1 MNGIVYEKVRGSD
14 TVTAQTGFW
23 YIPYLGTSIDSK
35 VDIKEEVVIGFKTY
49 EVNHISISQA
59 PFLKELYL
67 DSEKCRVQ
75 VQLDNLPNLQTL
87 IVNAESVRVDS
98 WRNTKI
104 DKLVGI
110 GITAKYSDVYLRVN
124 NGCPNLKS
132 IRIEG
137 KEDGSHSLW
146 LEGDLPKLWE
156 IDSCVVPTGNFVV
169 KNLEKVT
176 FRLSN
181 SEVSKVLAGADS
193 TYLSM
198 YLNLPEDTTWESTHT
213 IEDLYGKWVY
223 KQDNKEVLS
232 IQFQENGYV
241 RVSDSLGII
250 GADVLK
256 YSEVDESTLLLKAE
270 TNNMYGNLV
279 SFQMTYILLGDELE
293 VYILGNK
300 FELIR
305 EK

>member
-1 MNGIVYEKVRGSD
+1 M
-14 TVTAQTGFW
+14 
-23 YIPYLGTSIDSK
+23 
-35 VDIKEEVVIGFKTY
+35 
-49 EVNHISISQA
+49 
-59 PFLKELYL
+59 
-67 DSEKCRVQ
+67 
-75 VQLDNLPNLQTL
+75 
-87 IVNAESVRVDS
+87 
-98 WRNTKI
+98 
-104 DKLVGI
+104 
-110 GITAKYSDVYLRVN
+110 
-124 NGCPNLKS
+124 
-132 IRIEG
+132 
-137 KEDGSHSLW
+137 
-146 LEGDLPKLWE
+146 WE

-198 YLNLPEDTTWESTHT
+198 HLNLPEDTTWESTHT